1 MIPGRG
7 GLAAVLGWAILVL
20 AGCSTAV
27 SGAPVAAPVAPP
39 NATESITQSLVN
51 LGESSTVRYQ
61 GTLSSASDDDVT
73 FDVTAAQTGEIAG
86 SFTLDGKAA
95 TVLVVNKTT
104 YLKAGADFW
113 ATLSGVANS
122 QGKGAAV
129 ADRWVK
135 VPTSL
140 IGVEFGD
147 VFTPDV
153 LGQNLAKG
161 ADKAGTKPIAEGE
174 RAKVGEVPTV
184 KVTTGG
190 GSVYVTEAAPHGVVK
205 VEMDKVGRSDTTSVK
220 KLVATVA
227 DGSAE
232 IAKFY
237 QDVSAQAA
245 ELTAPIDVL
254 TTVTEGTHNFD
265 GCGAASCS
273 IIVQFTNP
281 GKVAVRVSV
290 RGTWQGDNAPLG
302 VCDATAGPV
311 GPGAAGSAKC
321 TLATPQ
327 WVSFFQRAN
336 SVPGN
341 HPYSVEWSTVVLA
354 DAPDLAQLT
363 ARAAAKP
370 ADASAAK
377 SDGSHF
383 VYSIGYS
390 DAEHQR
396 RIWKYGV
403 VAGKFWRDHADQQV
417 MTCLRST
424 GSGCAV
430 TLVTATG
437 DAASAQGLVHQLV
450 EAYKAEHKECPKGQ
464 WVGCKR

>member
-1 MIPGRG
+1 
-7 GLAAVLGWAILVL
+7 LAAALGWAVLVL
-20 AGCSTAV
+20 SGCSTAV
-27 SGAPVAAPVAPP
+27 SGAPVAAAVPP
-39 NATESITQSLVN
+39 PTATESITQSLVN
-51 LGESSTVRYQ
+51 LSESSTVRYQ
-61 GTLSSASDDDVT
+61 GTMTSASDDAVT
-73 FDVTAAQTGEIAG
+73 FDVTAAQTGEIVG

-95 TVLVVNKTT
+95 SVLVINKTT

-153 LGQNLAKG
+153 LGQNLSKG
-161 ADKAGTKPIAEGE
+161 SDRAGSEPITAGQ
-174 RAKVGEVPTV
+174 RVRVGEVPTV
-184 KVTTGG
+184 KITTGG
-190 GSVYVTEAAPHGVVK
+190 GTVYVTESAPHGVVK
-205 VEMDKVGRSDTTSVK
+205 VEMDRVGRSDTTSAK
-220 KLVATVA
+220 KLVTTVA

-237 QDVSAQAA
+237 QDVSGQAA
-245 ELTAPIDVL
+245 ALTAPIDVL
-254 TTVTEGTHNFD
+254 TTVQEGDHKFEA
-265 GCGAASCS
+265 CAAASCS

-281 GKVAVRVSV
+281 GKVAVKVSV
-290 RGTWQGDNAPLG
+290 RGNWQGDNAPLG
-302 VCDATAGPV
+302 VCDTTVGPV
-311 GPGAAGSAKC
+311 APGAAASATC
-321 TLATPQ
+321 TLATPE
-327 WVSFFQRAN
+327 WVTFFQKAN
-336 SVPGN
+336 SVAGN

-354 DAPDLAQLT
+354 EAPDLAQVT

-370 ADASAAK
+370 ADSKAAK
-377 SDGSHF
+377 AEGSHY

-390 DAEHQR
+390 DSQHQPKV
-396 RIWKYGV
+396 WKYGV

-417 MTCLRST
+417 TTCLRST
-424 GSGCAV
+424 GSGCSV

-450 EAYKAEHKECPKGQ
+450 ETYTAERKECPSGQ

>member
-1 MIPGRG
+1 M
-7 GLAAVLGWAILVL
+7 
-20 AGCSTAV
+20 
-27 SGAPVAAPVAPP
+27 SGNPVAAAVPP
-39 NATESITQSLVN
+39 PTATESITQSLIN

-61 GTLSSASDDDVT
+61 GTLSSASDDAVT
-73 FDVTAAQTGEIAG
+73 FDLTSAQTGEIFG
-86 SFTLDGKAA
+86 TFTLDGKAA
-95 TVLVVNKTT
+95 TLLVVNKTT

-113 ATLSGVANS
+113 STLSGVANN

-161 ADKAGTKPIAEGE
+161 SEKAGADPITDGE
-174 RAKVGEVPTV
+174 RVKIGELPAI

-190 GSVYVTEAAPHGVVK
+190 GTVYVTEAVPHGVVK

-220 KLVATVA
+220 KLVTSVA

-232 IAKFY
+232 VAKFY

-245 ELTAPIDVL
+245 ALTAPIDVL
-254 TTVTEGTHNFD
+254 TTVQEGTHAFD

-281 GKVAVRVSV
+281 GKVAVKVSV

-302 VCDATAGPV
+302 ICDATAGPV
-311 GPGAAGSAKC
+311 APGAGGSATC
-321 TLATPQ
+321 TLATRE
-327 WVSFFQRAN
+327 WVSFYQRAN

-354 DAPDLAQLT
+354 EAPDLAQLT

-370 ADASAAK
+370 ADGSAAK
-377 SDGSHF
+377 AEGSHY

-390 DAEHQR
+390 DADHQPKV
-396 RIWKYGV
+396 WKYGV

-417 MTCLRST
+417 TTCLRST
-424 GSGCAV
+424 GSGCVV

-450 EAYKAEHKECPKGQ
+450 EKYKAERKECPIGQ